1 MFVYIY
7 ICVCVAVKNSFGH
20 LLITL
25 MKQLDVSEWSRMFDM
40 LIGYTSSSEPILD
53 FLLRVLQEFGEE
65 VIDRQQTSRYNQQR
79 VSLIVIII
87 LITHKN

>member
-1 MFVYIY
+1 MCVYIY